1 MIRQKVAITKYLY
14 IHKFIHNI
22 QYYFQ
27 VVSEWHSSWHSSH
40 HSSWHSSACEDN
52 GDSVLGE
59 SWSVEHLTQLVESPT
74 QTTSDP
80 CMQQTVLLYS
90 LEAITFEQV

>member
-27 VVSEWHSSWHSSH
+27 VVSEW

-90 LEAITFEQV
+90 LEAISFEQV